1 MRKLTVFVLILASM
15 VLLGGCGKFEDIA
28 VHGVKDVKFRGMKD
42 GKILLSLTLDVENP
56 NNRKITI
63 SKIYFI
69 AWMNNRELGKIKNS
83 ERIVLKPST
92 REEYPIQ
99 IEIVLR
105 TAADVFK
112 LMNVKEDIIE
122 KLTVEGYIKGRT
134 MCFSKKLKIEK
145 QLFSKLADSFKGKKF
160 RKETLQIKDNLEV
173 KDTLETKKI
182 IFQNDTLKTE

>member
-1 MRKLTVFVLILASM
+1 MRKLTVIVLILASM
-15 VLLGGCGKFEDIA
+15 ILLGGCGKFEDIA
-28 VHGVKDVKFRGMKD
+28 VYGVKDVKFRGMKD
-42 GKILLSLTLDVENP
+42 GKILLSLILDVENP

-63 SKIYFI
+63 SKIYFK
-69 AWMNNRELGKIKNS
+69 AWMNNRELGKVKNS
-83 ERIVLKPST
+83 EKIVLKPNT

-134 MCFSKKLKIEK
+134 MCFSKKLVIEK
-145 QLFSKLADSFKGKKF
+145 QPFSKLADSFKGKKT
-160 RKETLQIKDNLEV
+160 RKKPLQIKNNLEV
-173 KDTLETKKI
+173 KDTLDTNEVI
-182 IFQNDTLKTE
+182 LQNETLKTE